1 MTFRCDFVVLPGFL
15 GCSAFH
21 HVQKLLEFLRYIR
34 PNEST
39 PTFLFSI
46 FIHFCLTLF
55 IQLFAFDRMCR
66 LRARFYIL
74 LVGMES
80 GICRTALWVS
90 TPRAGSDFSL
100 LTHITIPEELTASA
114 NVTDNFE
121 VWKYELLKKETAAL
135 ASSSVLYPTNPI
147 WRFIP
152 LKNREPSYEHYF
164 FLRILT
170 SVTWP
175 FWEKKA
181 FNLSSVICLGRFL
194 TNRRVLIS
202 L

>member
-1 MTFRCDFVVLPGFL
+1 ML
-15 GCSAFH
+15 
-21 HVQKLLEFLRYIR
+21 
-34 PNEST
+34 

-46 FIHFCLTLF
+46 LIHFCLSLF

-66 LRARFYIL
+66 LRVRSHIL
-74 LVGMES
+74 LIGMES
-80 GICRTALWVS
+80 GICGAALWVS
-90 TPRAGSDFSL
+90 TPRARSDFSL
-100 LTHITIPEELTASA
+100 LTHIPRPKELTASA
-114 NVTDNFE
+114 NVTDNFD

-147 WRFIP
+147 WRFTP
-152 LKNREPSYEHYF
+152 LKSREQSYEHYF

-175 FWEKKA
+175 FCEKKA